1 MRILPKNSTTSTF
14 LQLIS
19 RTVWRI
25 KLNVK
30 PKYLKSRQF
39 FFLIA
44 LGGQYHSLRSEM
56 FFVVV
61 CRFNLGDQK
70 LSICNSFPTIVG
82 LLLEPNEVVLL
93 NVRITIQEYSRQ
105 INTSKCQ

>member
-1 MRILPKNSTTSTF
+1 M
-14 LQLIS
+14 
-19 RTVWRI
+19 
-25 KLNVK
+25 K

-56 FFVVV
+56 FFVVL

-70 LSICNSFPTIVG
+70 LSICNSFPIIVR
-82 LLLEPNEVVLL
+82 LLVELNEVVLP
-93 NVRITIQEYSRQ
+93 NARIIIQGYSRQ
-105 INTSKCQ
+105 INTSK